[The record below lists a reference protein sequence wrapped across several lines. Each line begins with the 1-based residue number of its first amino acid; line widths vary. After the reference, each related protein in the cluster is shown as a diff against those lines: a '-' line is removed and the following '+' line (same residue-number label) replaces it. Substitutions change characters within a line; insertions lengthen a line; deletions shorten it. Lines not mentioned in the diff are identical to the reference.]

1 MNNEKK
7 ITTKKSPKDE
17 QIKDML
23 VDEKTMPANNK
34 ESQASLMISLAMD
47 RAYFFHTHDGE
58 PYACYIVEE
67 RLETAQ
73 IKDKSFQSWLNY
85 IYYKETGKPISPSSL
100 QNASRIFQ
108 AEAEYKG
115 TEEQVYIR
123 YANHGGN
130 IYIDLANKRWE
141 QIEIT
146 KGQGWKIIA
155 ASESPVKFRRV
166 KGMAPLSIPSKKAS
180 FTPLK
185 TFFHFEEEDYILTIA
200 WLIGSMNPKG
210 PFPVM
215 ALSGE
220 QGTAKSTTS
229 RILKDIIDPSTTP
242 LISLP
247 RNERDLAIAA
257 DGTWSLLFDNISKLS
272 GNMSDALCRIST
284 GGGFRTRAL
293 YSNNDEIFF
302 NSTRPIIING
312 ISDFIIR
319 QDLADRSII
328 INLPFIPENRRMPE
342 RKLWS
347 IWENVKPLVL
357 GALCNTL
364 STTLLNIDNQN
375 NNSSYSRM
383 ADFEC
388 FVEAAESVLPWKKS
402 SFRKAYRENKSK
414 IIDITFDSDDVAGAV
429 LKMIEQT
436 HSHEFTGSPT
446 ELLKTLDTHIDDK
459 TQKLKEWPKKPN
471 ILSNRLKRCAPFLR
485 AKGILLERGKS
496 GQRYIKIYKTDDIV
510 QSIHKSRSKK

>member
-1 MNNEKK
+1 MNNEIKTATEKSISVEQK
-7 ITTKKSPKDE
+7 IENHTPEVNDQVKDISQPKANISEDMPVDKNILPTNKKKSQTD
-17 QIKDML
+17 
-23 VDEKTMPANNK
+23 
-34 ESQASLMISLAMD
+34 LMISLAME
-47 RAYFFHTHDGE
+47 RACFFHTPDIE
-58 PYACYIVEE
+58 PYACYVVGEHF
-67 RLETAQ
+67 ETSPV
-73 IKDKSFQSWLNY
+73 IGNYFKSWLNY
-85 IYYKETGKPISPSSL
+85 LFYCETGKPISPLNL
-100 QNASRIFQ
+100 QNALIIFQ
-108 AEAEYKG
+108 AEAEYNG
-115 TEEQVYIR
+115 SEEQVYIR

-130 IYIDLANKRWE
+130 IYIDLANKSWE

-166 KGMAPLSIPSKKAS
+166 KGMAPLPIPSKKAS

-210 PFPVM
+210 PFPIM

-293 YSNNDEIFF
+293 YSNNDEMFF

-347 IWENVKPLVL
+347 IWEDVKPLVL
-357 GALCNTL
+357 GALCNVL
-364 STTLLNIDNQN
+364 STALLNIDNQN
-375 NNSSYSRM
+375 NNSSIL
-383 ADFEC
+383 F
-388 FVEAAESVLPWKKS
+388 KNHGK
-402 SFRKAYRENKSK
+402 
-414 IIDITFDSDDVAGAV
+414 
-429 LKMIEQT
+429 T
-436 HSHEFTGSPT
+436 HF
-446 ELLKTLDTHIDDK
+446 
-459 TQKLKEWPKKPN
+459 
-471 ILSNRLKRCAPFLR
+471 
-485 AKGILLERGKS
+485 
-496 GQRYIKIYKTDDIV
+496 
-510 QSIHKSRSKK
+510 